1 MSGKFGG
8 FSGGKTGSFSL
19 PTDFIGKLLPLI
31 DDFAELQVTLFA
43 FYAVQQREGQNRH
56 LRLHD
61 FKTHLPLLRALTLTA
76 PKARPETILAKALDA
91 ACNRG
96 TLLRGDVEDA
106 KTGEVLDTL
115 YFINTEAGRAAVAQI
130 ERGEWKPTRSG
141 EEIEILPERP
151 NLYGLYEQHIGP
163 LTPMIADALK
173 DAERDYPA
181 GWAEEAIGIAVELN
195 ARNWRFIQAILE
207 RWKREGKREG
217 KPDETAQ
224 ESVGRDGQ
232 RFVGGQFSD
241 FIER

>member
-1 MSGKFGG
+1 MTSKFSG

-19 PTDFIGKLLPLI
+19 PTELISKLLPLI

-43 FYAVQQREGQNRH
+43 FYIIQQREERNRH
-56 LRLHD
+56 LRIHD
-61 FKTHLPLLRALTLTA
+61 FTTHLPLLRAITLA
-76 PKARPETILAKALDA
+76 QPKGKPETILENALQA
-91 ACNRG
+91 ACDRG
-96 TLLRGDVEDA
+96 TLLRGEIEDPN
-106 KTGEVLDTL
+106 TGEVLDTL

-130 ERGEWKPTRSG
+130 QRGEWKPAQSG

-173 DAERDYPA
+173 DAEHDYPA
-181 GWAEEAIGIAVELN
+181 GWPEEAISIAVEVN
-195 ARNWRFIQAILE
+195 ARNGRFIRAILE

-217 KPDETAQ
+217 KPNETTQ

-232 RFVGGQFSD
+232 RFVGGQYSD

>member
-1 MSGKFGG
+1 MSRKFSG
-8 FSGGKTGSFSL
+8 FSGGKASTFSL
-19 PTDFIGKLLPLI
+19 PTDFISKLLPLI
-31 DDFAELQVTLFA
+31 DDFAELQVTVFA
-43 FYAVQQREGQNRH
+43 FYAVQQREDQNRH

-61 FKTHLPLLRALTLTA
+61 FKTHLPLLRALTLAA
-76 PKARPETILAKALDA
+76 PKGKPEAVLEKALET
-91 ACNRG
+91 ACKRG
-96 TLLRGDVEDA
+96 TLLRGDVEDP
-106 KTGEVLDTL
+106 KTGAVLDTL

-130 ERGEWKPTRSG
+130 ERGEWKPIKSS

-181 GWAEEAIGIAVELN
+181 GWTEEAIGIAVELN

-224 ESVGRDGQ
+224 ESIGRDGQ
-232 RFVGGQFSD
+232 RFVGGQYSD